1 MPLPSDYTR
10 CDSKFCPRRNDCAR
24 QSRPDDVEVFPCFVQ
39 DPYLI
44 ASPCECG
51 FFIPN

>member
-10 CDSKFCPRRNDCAR
+10 CDSKFCPRRGECAR
-24 QSRPDDVEVFPCFVQ
+24 LSRPDDADVFSCFVQ

-44 ASPCECG
+44 ASPRECG